1 MVQVGGS
8 LGAPDWRRKM
18 EPKITKGFHHI
29 TMVCTHAPRTLA
41 FYRDLLGLPLV
52 KKTVNFDD
60 PGAYHL
66 YFGDEVGAPGT
77 ILTFFEWPRAAR
89 GGWGV
94 GGIHHL
100 ALGVETPE
108 AQLMWKRRL
117 TDARVPVSG
126 PYDRGY
132 FRSIYFKDPDG
143 QVLEIATDGP
153 GYAIDEPADA
163 LGQSLIQPDGSRLP
177 EERDEEAIRLL
188 THGKPVD
195 RVAEAMRLTGIH
207 HITGITD
214 DLESAGDFYEAA
226 LGLRLVK
233 KTLNQDDGSTKHYFW
248 ANYDGKQVGSHSSL
262 TLFGWPGS
270 THRARPGAGQT
281 HHIAFRTS
289 SEEEQ
294 SAWRDHLLGLG
305 IQVTPVQDRKYFK
318 SIYFQ
323 APDGLLLE
331 IATDGPGFAVDED
344 PEALGRNLQL
354 PHWLE
359 EEREGIQAG
368 LQPLAGPEEKALI
381 RDA

>member
-1 MVQVGGS
+1 MT
-8 LGAPDWRRKM
+8 
-18 EPKITKGFHHI
+18 PKITKGFHHI
-29 TMVCTHAPRTLA
+29 TMVSVDARRTLA

-52 KKTVNFDD
+52 KQTVNFDD

-66 YFGDEVGAPGT
+66 YFGDEAGSPGT
-77 ILTFFEWPRAAR
+77 IMTFFEWPRARR

-117 TDARVPVSG
+117 ADAGIPVSG

-132 FRSIYFKDPDG
+132 FRSIYFSDPDG
-143 QVLEIATDGP
+143 QVLEIATEGP
-153 GYAIDEPADA
+153 GYAIDEEPDA
-163 LGQSLIQPDGSRLP
+163 LGREMIEPDPKRLP
-177 EERDEEAIRLL
+177 GGRDEESILAL
-188 THGKPVD
+188 THPNPVP
-195 RVAEAMRLTGIH
+195 RVTPEMGLKGIH

-214 DLESAGDFYEAA
+214 DLDRAGEFYESA

-233 KTLNQDDGSTKHYFW
+233 QTLNQDDGKTKHLFW
-248 ANYDGKQVGSHSSL
+248 ANYDGSTVGPHSSL

-270 THRARPGAGQT
+270 THGARPGSGQT
-281 HHIAFRTS
+281 HHIAFRAA

-294 SAWRDHLLGLG
+294 EAWRDHLLGMG
-305 IQVTPVQDRKYFK
+305 VQVSPVMDRKYFR

-331 IATDGPGFAVDED
+331 IATDGPGFSVDEA
-344 PEALGRNLQL
+344 PGTLGEALQL
-354 PHWLE
+354 PPWLE
-359 EEREGIQAG
+359 KRREEIEGSLA
-368 LQPLAGPEEKALI
+368 PLESHARVP
-381 RDA
+381 